1 MDADT
6 FAAALRS
13 QRTELTEHHI
23 YARLAARSSG
33 SNAKVLSTIAADE
46 LRHHGFWKGM
56 TKREIAPRRLVI
68 WWYLLLARAFGLVF
82 AIKLMERGEGH
93 AQANYE
99 QLKRLPGVPKMII
112 DERHHEAALAALL
125 RDERLEYAGS
135 IVLGLNDALV
145 ELTGVLAGLTLALS
159 NATVVALAGF
169 ITGFAASL
177 SMAASGYL
185 SSKEEADQNR
195 AKSPAKAAVYTG
207 VTYLLTVLLLIAP
220 YLLFH
225 DLYVA
230 LAVTLALAVAIIAAY
245 TFYISVAK
253 ERRFWPRF
261 LEMAAISLLV
271 AALSFGVGWLA
282 KTVLGVQI

>member
-1 MDADT
+1 MDHET
-6 FAAALRS
+6 FAAAYRS
-13 QRTELTEHHI
+13 QRAELTEHHI
-23 YARLAARSSG
+23 YARLASRSSG
-33 SNAKVLSTIAADE
+33 SNAKVLATIAADE
-46 LRHHGFWKGM
+46 LRHHRFWQGM
-56 TKREIAPRRLVI
+56 TRQEAAPHRLTI

-93 AQANYE
+93 AQTSYE
-99 QLKRLPGVPKMII
+99 QLKRLRGVPKMIM
-112 DERHHEAALAALL
+112 DEQRHEAALAALL

-195 AKSPAKAAVYTG
+195 EKSPVKAALYTG

-225 DLYVA
+225 NLYVA
-230 LAVTLALAVAIIAAY
+230 LAVTLGLAVVIIAAY
-245 TFYISVAK
+245 TFYITVAK
-253 ERRFWPRF
+253 ELRFWPRF
-261 LEMAAISLLV
+261 VEMAVISLIV

-282 KTVLGVQI
+282 KTVLGV